1 MELPEAGG
9 ASATGCVMIRPTPM
23 RGQSLPDAR
32 WADPLPEAAQTLM
45 VRTLSDTNALRFV
58 GRKPLGVGG
67 DFAVLAVLIDFQA
80 GATGPGAVINLRMDV
95 RLVRERDATVI
106 SLRTITA
113 KPRAATA
120 EGDDVVAA
128 FDQTTGQPMQ
138 AFAAWLLGS
147 VSGQS

>member
-45 VRTLSDTNALRFV
+45 ASPLSDIGAQRYV
-58 GRKPLGVGG
+58 GRRPLGVGG

-80 GATGPGAVINLRMDV
+80 EAKGPGAAINLRMDV
-95 RLVRERDATVI
+95 RLVCERDATVI
-106 SLRTITA
+106 SMRTITA
-113 KPRAATA
+113 KARAATA
-120 EGDDVVAA
+120 KGDVVAA
-128 FDQTTGQPMQ
+128 FEQTTGQTMQ

-147 VSGQS
+147 VSDRS